1 MGKYFAGLT
10 FAALSLLGADRARAE
25 DAVKDAGVKP
35 PPISQLDVKYKN
47 GNVVIEGTNA
57 GNVSGGATTDVTPDA
72 NSGKPEEKEPA
83 TAGTTDPNTK
93 QAPAPAPAPDKTA
106 QQGTSSSSSPPAA
119 SATITERDFHFHKNE
134 MGRRGFGV
142 GTSFYLL
149 EGTMFAKQRDPK
161 SMGTHNGTFNVSQYS
176 NIAYGTGQHGAPK
189 GITTSGGVQG
199 DVTGTMNWGHGIQTS
214 FSGHTNAGMLQ
225 YGAKQMNDIGVSAE
239 TLTVLPSK
247 AVKVGH
253 FKGQTAL
260 TIGDDNGIT
269 VQAGGGVSTTG
280 KHGGVTV
287 QGDIASALNHTVN
300 VFARYQLSMS
310 QSFTGH
316 KEDRNRVSIGVDYDA
331 GQAMKNLKPVV
342 QYTWETAKHG
352 LGAIGKV
359 FGKDKNKTVP

>member
-35 PPISQLDVKYKN
+35 PPISQLDVTYKN
-47 GNVVIEGTNA
+47 GNVVIEGTNP
-57 GNVSGGATTDVTPDA
+57 GNVSGGATTDAAPDA
-72 NSGKPEEKEPA
+72 SAGKPEEKEPT
-83 TAGTTDPNTK
+83 TAGATDPNTK
-93 QAPAPAPAPDKTA
+93 QAPAPDTTA
-106 QQGTSSSSSPPAA
+106 QQGTSSSA
-119 SATITERDFHFHKNE
+119 STITANTTTDRDFHFHKNG

-142 GTSFYLL
+142 GTSYDLK
-149 EGTMFAKQRDPK
+149 EGTMFANQRDSK

-176 NIAYGTGQHGAPK
+176 NIAYGTGRHGAPK
-189 GITTSGGVQG
+189 GITTTGGVQG
-199 DVTGTMNWGHGIQTS
+199 DVTGIMNWGHGIQTS

-225 YGAKQMNDIGVSAE
+225 YGSKQLKDVGVSAG

-247 AVKVGH
+247 AVKIGH

-280 KHGGVTV
+280 KYGGVTV
-287 QGDIASALNHTVN
+287 QGDIASALNHTVD
-300 VFARYQLSMS
+300 VFARYQISMS
-310 QSFTGH
+310 KSFTGH
-316 KEDRNRVSIGVDYDA
+316 QEDRNRVSIGVDYDA
-331 GQAMKNLKPVV
+331 GQAMKNLKPVA